1 MTTRY
6 ILVMHLASE
15 VDMSLDMS
23 MEDKDNQQHDKN

>member
-6 ILVMHLASE
+6 VLAMYLASE

-23 MEDKDNQQHDKN
+23 MDDKDNQQHDKN